1 MKILQ
6 INAYH
11 YIQGGSE
18 KVMFNT
24 AELLKEYGHE
34 VIFFSLKWNKNIDS
48 EYSDYFAHSKESR
61 TGVLR
66 PLKNAVSYFYHFEAA
81 RKLELLIKKEKPDV
95 AQIHLIWGQHSSSI
109 LRVLKRMNVPAIL
122 TIHDYRLVCPN
133 YTFRNG
139 KGEVCEKC
147 QGKHYWECIL
157 NKCCKGSYPMSVMM
171 AAEMYF
177 RNHVIHSPKYI
188 NGLIYVSNFSKS
200 KHEQHM
206 PSLKNIK
213 NTILYNFSDKI
224 YESVNEPSSEHYFLY
239 FGRLSYE
246 KGVKTLINSFIHQ
259 KEYVLKIVGE
269 GPEGTV
275 LREEVAKA
283 GAKNIQ
289 FLGYK
294 NGEELRS
301 IVRNAYFVIV
311 PSECYENNPMTII
324 EAYSASTPVIGSRL
338 GGIPEIMEDRKT
350 GFLFSSGNEEE
361 LTDIIN
367 HTSDLNIEE
376 YQEMRRNAWHFALEH
391 FNRELYY
398 QELIGFYKKTSQF

>member
-1 MKILQ
+1 MMKVLQ
-6 INAYH
+6 IDAYH
-11 YIQGGSE
+11 YILGGAQ

-24 AELLKEYGHE
+24 AELLKEHGHE
-34 VIFFSLKWNKNIDS
+34 VIFFSLKWDRNLDS

-81 RKLELLIKKEKPDV
+81 KKLELLIKKEKPDI

-109 LRVLKRMNVPAIL
+109 LRVLSRMNVPTIL

-139 KGEVCEKC
+139 KGVICEKC
-147 QGKHYWECIL
+147 KGQHYWKCVS

-171 AAEMYF
+171 ASEMYF
-177 RNHVIHSPKYI
+177 RNHVIHFSQLI
-188 NGLIYVSNFSKS
+188 NGLIYVSKFTKD
-200 KHEQHM
+200 KHEQYM

-213 NTILYNFSDKI
+213 NTVLYNFSDTI
-224 YESVNEPSSEHYFLY
+224 YKSVNEPSQEHYFLY

-246 KGVKTLINSFIHQ
+246 KGVRTLINSFINQ
-259 KEYVLKIVGE
+259 RDYVLKIVGE
-269 GPEGTV
+269 GPEEAALKEV
-275 LREEVAKA
+275 VAKA
-283 GAKNIQ
+283 GAKNIH

-294 NGEELRS
+294 NGDELRT

-311 PSECYENNPMTII
+311 PSEWYENNPMTII
-324 EAYSASTPVIGSRL
+324 EAYSASTPVIGSKI
-338 GGIPEIMEDRKT
+338 GGIPEIIEDGKT
-350 GFLFSSGNEEE
+350 GFLFSHGNEEE
-361 LTDIIN
+361 LTDIIK
-367 HTSDLNIEE
+367 HALDLNKDA
-376 YQEMRRNAWHFALEH
+376 YQEMRKNAWNFALEH

-398 QELIGFYKKTSQF
+398 QELIGFYRISC